1 MNFPE
6 LRSLNS
12 DTHDGQGLPGDERH
26 DEGIEGEF
34 EREGKLKQ
42 EQGAYWDEPGSNR
55 DLSG

>member
-12 DTHDGQGLPGDERH
+12 DTHDGQGLPGDKRH

-42 EQGAYWDEPGSNR
+42 EGSGSQGAY
-55 DLSG
+55 